1 MKSVASLFHLV
12 SACPAVPFFFS
23 KCDLAGFTHQLLV
36 DVVVFKED
44 FPYPPGI
51 SSLRSSSGGSLT
63 RLRQGQ
69 RPRYANG
76 FAACT
81 HI

>member
-1 MKSVASLFHLV
+1 MLVVRVAWPT
-12 SACPAVPFFFS
+12 AN
-23 KCDLAGFTHQLLV
+23 DW
-36 DVVVFKED
+36 VFKED

-76 FAACT
+76 FSACT